1 MNRFSLAL
9 VAATTA
15 AIAATGVMALSA
27 VGDDQR
33 PNTPTKADREKLQA
47 CLRAAGG
54 DERRCKVDRVEK
66 PGVAPAELLACLR
79 DHGLDPPTDPV
90 RLKMWILRTPA
101 AKPCID
107 VPKDAAEVPKRAD
120 CGAGKPAVVVGSND

>member
-33 PNTPTKADREKLQA
+33 PSTADRIKKQQ
-47 CLRAAGG
+47 AAGA
-54 DERRCKVDRVEK
+54 
-66 PGVAPAELLACLR
+66 GVAPAKLLACLR
-79 DHGLDPPTDPV
+79 ARGLEPPTQPDE
-90 RLKMWILRTPA
+90 LKAWIMRTPA

-107 VPKDAAEVPKRAD
+107 VPKEARGD
-120 CGAGKPAVVVGSND
+120 CGAEKPAVVAGRSD

>member
-1 MNRFSLAL
+1 MNRITLAL
-9 VAATTA
+9 AASTTA

-33 PNTPTKADREKLQA
+33 TPPTRADREKLEA

-54 DERRCKVDRVEK
+54 DEARCKVDKTAK
-66 PGVAPAELLACLR
+66 PGVAPPELLACLR
-79 DHGLDPPTDPV
+79 DHGLDPPTQPDE
-90 RLKMWILRTPA
+90 LKMWILRTPA

-107 VPKDAAEVPKRAD
+107 VPKESGGGD
-120 CGAGKPAVVVGSND
+120 CGAGKPAVVVGRSD

>member
-33 PNTPTKADREKLQA
+33 PSTADRIKKQQA
-47 CLRAAGG
+47 R
-54 DERRCKVDRVEK
+54 ER
-66 PGVAPAELLACLR
+66 GVAPAELLACLR
-79 DHGLDPPTDPV
+79 ARGLDPPTDPV
-90 RLKMWILRTPA
+90 ELKMWIMRTPA

-107 VPKDAAEVPKRAD
+107 VPKPEAGGGD
-120 CGAGKPAVVVGSND
+120 CGAGKPAVVAARKD

>member
-9 VAATTA
+9 VAATTT

-27 VGDDQR
+27 IGDDQR
-33 PNTPTKADREKLQA
+33 PSTRDRIKKHQA
-47 CLRAAGG
+47 A
-54 DERRCKVDRVEK
+54 E

-79 DHGLDPPTDPV
+79 ARGLEPPTQPDE
-90 RLKMWILRTPA
+90 LKAWIMRTPA

-107 VPKDAAEVPKRAD
+107 VPKEARGD
-120 CGAGKPAVVVGSND
+120 CGAGKPAVAASRSD

>member
-9 VAATTA
+9 VAATTT

-33 PNTPTKADREKLQA
+33 PTAADRIKKHQA
-47 CLRAAGG
+47 A
-54 DERRCKVDRVEK
+54 DE

-79 DHGLDPPTDPV
+79 ARGLDPPTRPDE
-90 RLKMWILRTPA
+90 LKMWILRTPA

-107 VPKDAAEVPKRAD
+107 VPKQEAGAD
-120 CGAGKPAVVVGSND
+120 CGAGKPKVPATRSD

>member
-15 AIAATGVMALSA
+15 AIAVTGVMALSA

-33 PNTPTKADREKLQA
+33 PSTPTRADREKLQA

-54 DERRCKVDRVEK
+54 DESRCKVGKDAK
-66 PGVAPAELLACLR
+66 PGVAPPELLACLR

-90 RLKMWILRTPA
+90 ELKMWIMRTPG
-101 AKPCID
+101 AKACID
-107 VPKDAAEVPKRAD
+107 VPNGPPPGD
-120 CGAGKPAVVVGSND
+120 CGTGKPAVVVSGRSD